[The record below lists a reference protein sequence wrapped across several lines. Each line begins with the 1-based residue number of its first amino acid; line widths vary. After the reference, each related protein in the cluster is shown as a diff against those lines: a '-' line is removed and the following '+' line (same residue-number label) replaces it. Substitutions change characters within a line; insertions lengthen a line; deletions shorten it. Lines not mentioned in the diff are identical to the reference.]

1 MEIAE
6 LKPKQG
12 KVDITVKVADKGDI
26 REFQKFGKAGR
37 VCNATVKDASGEI
50 KLTLWNEDID
60 KVNVGDT
67 IKIENGFVNEWQG
80 ELQLTTGRFGKMEV
94 VDSAGVTSDEETE
107 ANILDKEET
116 KTDKGEHVL
125 TKDEVTEEEIVEEEK
140 KE

>member
-1 MEIAE
+1 MEISE

-12 KVDITVKVADKGDI
+12 KVNITVKVVDKAEV

-37 VCNATVKDASGEI
+37 VCTAKVKDTSGEI
-50 KLTLWNEDID
+50 SLTLWNDDID
-60 KVNVGDT
+60 KVNLGDT

-80 ELQLTTGRFGKMEV
+80 ELQLTTGRFGKLEV
-94 VDSAGVTSDEETE
+94 LESSGITKDEETE

-116 KTDKGEHVL
+116 SSDKGEHIL
-125 TKDEVTEEEIVEEEK
+125 TDDEVTEEEIIEDEK